1 MIASSP
7 VSLKFF
13 KYIWYCLWT
22 QNAIKLRFHLIVSI
36 LVIIL
41 SIGITLSVP
50 FFLKQVVMTLSNQT
64 NFFAIPVTLVII
76 SYGLIWCL
84 SQMMEVIREMAILT
98 PQVAA
103 TNNFSMNLFKH
114 LQALS
119 IRYHMD
125 RKTGGILS
133 AYKQIG
139 WAYPEILRL
148 ILCVISPVVIEVILA
163 IFILSYYYSI
173 SFGLG
178 LLGMFVLYNLLSYY
192 TSDSIVS
199 CRKIQNECSMEAN
212 TCIVDSL
219 LNAETVKL
227 FNSQDYEADRALHYL
242 KAQEDA
248 DFNMLNAD
256 AKIHLVQ
263 NLIIGLTILFM
274 TLFAGIQVFQN
285 KINVSDFILIYG
297 YLIMFMAPLSM
308 LGYSIRQLRMYFTRT
323 SIALD
328 ILDKPIEITDIPD
341 AAPLRI
347 NKGNI
352 RFEDVSFGYNIDR
365 EILHKVSFEVPAGK
379 TVAVVGPTGSGKST
393 ISRLLFRLYNLNAG
407 KILIDDQDISRVIK
421 SSLRESIGIVPQDAI
436 LFNDTIYSN
445 IAYGNPHCSAKDVT
459 NAINGAELKEVI
471 AKLPNELETIVGERG
486 LKLSGGEKQRVAI
499 ARMLIKKPKIMVFDE
514 ATSSLDVHTEQ
525 MIQHNIRVISKD
537 ITTIII
543 AHRLS
548 TITYADI
555 ILVLQDGKIMERGT
569 HAELLAQ
576 GGLYTEL
583 WNHQLEQSSN
593 S

>member
-1 MIASSP
+1 MIVSP
-7 VSLKFF
+7 VSLKSF

-22 QNAIKLRFHLIVSI
+22 QNSIKLRLHLIVSI
-36 LVIIL
+36 VAILL
-41 SIGITLSVP
+41 SIGLTLSVP
-50 FFLKQVVMTLSNQT
+50 FFLKQVVMGLSNQS
-64 NFFAIPVTLVII
+64 NFFALPVALLII
-76 SYGLIWCL
+76 SYGLIWCFA
-84 SQMMEVIREMAILT
+84 QMMEVIREMAILK

-103 TNNFSMNLFKH
+103 TNNFSMNLFIH

-125 RKTGGILS
+125 RRTGGILS

-139 WAYPEILRL
+139 WAYPEIIRL
-148 ILCVISPVVIEVILA
+148 ILCVISPVVIEVVLA

-178 LLGMFVLYNLLSYY
+178 LLVMFVLYNLLSYY
-192 TSDSIVS
+192 TSDSIVL

-212 TCIVDSL
+212 GCIVDSL

-227 FNSQDYEADRALHYL
+227 FNSQDYETDRTLRYL
-242 KAQEDA
+242 KALEDA

-256 AKIHLVQ
+256 AKIHLIQ
-263 NLIIGLTILFM
+263 NIIIGFTIIFM
-274 TLFAGIQVFQN
+274 TLFAGFQVFQN

-297 YLIMFMAPLSM
+297 YLIMFMSPLST
-308 LGYSIRQLRMYFTRT
+308 LGYSIRLLRKYFTRT

-328 ILDKPIEITDIPD
+328 ILDKPIEITDIPS

-352 RFEDVSFGYNIDR
+352 VFKDVSFGYNADR
-365 EILHKVSFEVPAGK
+365 EILHNVSFEVPAGK
-379 TVAVVGPTGSGKST
+379 TVAIVGATGSGKST

-407 KILIDDQDISRVIK
+407 KIFIDGQDVSQVIK
-421 SSLRESIGIVPQDAI
+421 SSLRENIGIVPQDAI

-445 IAYGNPHCSAKDVT
+445 IAYGNPNCSAQDVMV
-459 NAINGAELKEVI
+459 AINGAELNEVI
-471 AKLPNELETIVGERG
+471 EKLPNQLETIVGERG

-525 MIQHNIRVISKD
+525 LIQRNIRVISKD

-555 ILVLQDGKIMERGT
+555 ILVFQDGTIMESGT
-569 HAELLAQ
+569 HAELLAL
-576 GGLYTEL
+576 GGLYFDL
-583 WNHQLEQSSN
+583 WNHQLEQSSH

>member
-1 MIASSP
+1 M
-7 VSLKFF
+7 V
-13 KYIWYCLWT
+13 
-22 QNAIKLRFHLIVSI
+22 IV
-36 LVIIL
+36 L
-41 SIGITLSVP
+41 SIALTLSVP
-50 FFLKQVVMTLSNQT
+50 FFLKQVVMGLSNQS
-64 NFFAIPVTLVII
+64 NFFALPVALLII
-76 SYGLIWCL
+76 SYGLIWCFAQIL
-84 SQMMEVIREMAILT
+84 EVIREMAILK

-139 WAYPEILRL
+139 WAYPEIVRM
-148 ILCVISPVVIEVILA
+148 ILCVISPVVIEVVLA
-163 IFILSYYYSI
+163 IFILSYYYSMT
-173 SFGLG
+173 FGLG
-178 LLGMFVLYNLLSYY
+178 LLVMFILYNLLSYY
-192 TSDSIVS
+192 TSDSIVL
-199 CRKIQNECSMEAN
+199 CRKIQNECNMEAN

-227 FNSQDYEADRALHYL
+227 FNSQDYEADRALNYL
-242 KAQEDA
+242 KAKEDA

-256 AKIHLVQ
+256 AKIHLIQ

-274 TLFAGIQVFQN
+274 TLFAGFQVFQN

-297 YLIMFMAPLSM
+297 YLIMFMGPLSM

-328 ILDKPIEITDIPD
+328 ILGKPIEITDIPS
-341 AAPLRI
+341 AAPLHI

-352 RFEDVSFGYNIDR
+352 LFKDVSFGYNPDR
-365 EILHKVSFEVPAGK
+365 EILHNVSFEVPAGK
-379 TVAVVGPTGSGKST
+379 TVAIVGATGSGKST

-407 KILIDDQDISRVIK
+407 IIFIDGQDISQVIK
-421 SSLRESIGIVPQDAI
+421 STLRESIGIVPQDAI

-445 IAYGNPHCSAKDVT
+445 IAYGNQNCSAQDVMA
-459 NAINGAELKEVI
+459 AINGAELNEVI
-471 AKLPNELETIVGERG
+471 EKLPNQLETIVGERG

-525 MIQHNIRVISKD
+525 LIQRNIRVISKD

-555 ILVLQDGKIMERGT
+555 ILVFQDGKIMESGT
-569 HAELLAQ
+569 HTELLAQ
-576 GGLYTEL
+576 EGLYSDL
-583 WNHQLEQSSN
+583 WNHQLEQSSD